1 MWNSGT
7 ETAER
12 RRRGVLAIIFGR
24 LLLVIALLVV
34 AAGVLFALLQ
44 MAQSTG
50 PLQERKVIV
59 IERGASS
66 SRIAAQLENEGIIR
80 SRHLMLG
87 LLAWQRLLGEGR
99 PLKAGEYA
107 FQPGVSLVEV
117 LEILRQGKGIVHRL
131 TIPEGFSTAQ
141 VLKRVREHPA
151 LVGELTLEPE
161 EGSLLPDT
169 YLFTRGET
177 RDGIVRRMQQAM
189 QRLLEEEWPKRAK
202 DLPLKSPREA
212 VILASIV
219 EKETAVPEE
228 RARVAA
234 VYINRLKKGMPLQAD
249 PTVIYGMTKGLPLGR
264 DLLRSDLRKDTPWN
278 TYTRRGLPPT
288 PIANPGRESILAVLH
303 PMQTDELYFVADGTG
318 RHLFARTLKEHNRNV
333 AKLRRL
339 RREQRRKAQEAQA
352 GQEPQRTKAAATP

>member
-1 MWNSGT
+1 MWGSDNEAG
-7 ETAER
+7 ER
-12 RRRGVLAIIFGR
+12 RRRGVLGILAGR
-24 LLLVIALLVV
+24 LLTLLALLLV
-34 AAGVLFALLQ
+34 AAGILFALLQ
-44 MAQSTG
+44 MAQSPG
-50 PLQERKVIV
+50 PLEERKVVV

-66 SRIAAQLENEGIIR
+66 GRIAARLEDEGVIR
-80 SRHLMLG
+80 SRYLMLG
-87 LLAWQRLLGEGR
+87 LLAWQRLLGER
-99 PLKAGEYA
+99 HPLKAGEYA
-107 FQPGVSLVEV
+107 FQPGVPLVEV
-117 LEILRQGKGIVHRL
+117 LEILRQGRGIVHRL

-151 LVGELTLEPE
+151 LTGELTLTPE
-161 EGSLLPDT
+161 EGTLLPDT

-177 RDGIVRRMQQAM
+177 RDEIVRRMQQAM
-189 QRLLEEEWPKRAK
+189 QRLLEAEWPKRTK

-234 VYINRLKKGMPLQAD
+234 VYLNRLKKGMPLQAD

-264 DLLRSDLRKDTPWN
+264 ELKRSDLKKDTPWN
-278 TYTRRGLPPT
+278 TYTRPGLPPT

-303 PMQTDELYFVADGTG
+303 PAQTDELYFVADGTG
-318 RHLFARTLKEHNRNV
+318 RHVFAKTLKEHNRNV

-339 RREQRRKAQEAQA
+339 RREQRKKAIREGTQK
-352 GQEPQRTKAAATP
+352 PVKAAATP

>member
-1 MWNSGT
+1 MWNSGR

-12 RRRGVLAIIFGR
+12 KRHGVLAILVGR
-24 LLLVIALLVV
+24 LLLIVALLVV
-34 AAGVLFALLQ
+34 AAGMLFALLH
-44 MAQSTG
+44 MAQLPG
-50 PLQERKVIV
+50 PLQERKIIV

-66 SRIAAQLENEGIIR
+66 GRIAARLEHEGIIR

-87 LLAWQRLLGEGR
+87 LLAWQRLLGERR
-99 PLKAGEYA
+99 PLRAGEYA
-107 FQPGVSLVEV
+107 FRPGVPLVEV
-117 LEILRQGKGIVHRL
+117 LEILRQGRGLVHRL

-151 LVGELTLEPE
+151 LTGDLTLQPE

-177 RDGIVRRMQQAM
+177 RDGIVRRMQRAM

-234 VYINRLKKGMPLQAD
+234 VYINRLRKGMPLQAD

-264 DLLRSDLRKDTPWN
+264 DLLRSDLRKDSPWN

-303 PMQTDELYFVADGTG
+303 PAQTDELYFVADGTG
-318 RHLFARTLKEHNRNV
+318 RHVFAKTLKEHNRNV

-339 RREQRRKAQEAQA
+339 RREQRKRAEGAKEVQPA
-352 GQEPQRTKAAATP
+352 KAAAAP